1 MMMEAEAASNG
12 IRLFA
17 VGDSAS
23 PTPRHVRKWAETR
36 PVEGLEIEIEQGA
49 DLHEALDRLSN
60 HSVDLIAVSAR
71 LWNDAVEVS
80 DTIVATALPRR
91 EENHILVANDRPAFL
106 PHKSIIL
113 APNRLQRRQLR
124 RYRADFRVMD
134 PRAFADE
141 VGLTHPEGDAL
152 VIAEWLEELRGTGT
166 ITGYVSERHLF
177 SAAAIDARRHTLM
190 TDPREG
196 ETVRFLPSPLHG
208 LTLLIARPGFP
219 PSLAERIG
227 DAESATAWSC
237 EQILLQGV
245 SQSIHDRVGMIV
257 RHRQIGSLLKQ
268 AEVERDL
275 LRSTSL
281 LDAEGDIV
289 DPAPLVEVLLEAVGR
304 TGERTLLLER
314 LVRMVDASTA
324 VRLMLNDWDTMLDAV
339 TAEHEEDIRLGPQR
353 PAFLDL

>member
-1 MMMEAEAASNG
+1 
-12 IRLFA
+12 
-17 VGDSAS
+17 
-23 PTPRHVRKWAETR
+23 
-36 PVEGLEIEIEQGA
+36 
-49 DLHEALDRLSN
+49 
-60 HSVDLIAVSAR
+60 
-71 LWNDAVEVS
+71 
-80 DTIVATALPRR
+80 
-91 EENHILVANDRPAFL
+91 
-106 PHKSIIL
+106 
-113 APNRLQRRQLR
+113 
-124 RYRADFRVMD
+124 MD
-134 PRAFADE
+134 PRAFADAA
-141 VGLTHPEGDAL
+141 GLTHPEGDAL

-245 SQSIHDRVGMIV
+245 SQSIHDRVGIIV

-289 DPAPLVEVLLEAVGR
+289 DSAPLVEVLLEAVGR

-339 TAEHEEDIRLGPQR
+339 TAEHEDDIRLGPQR